1 MRILSHYIKIWRGNP
16 LSLKN
21 QGGQGSLHPFYIIVN
36 YGGAIRFL

>member
-21 QGGQGSLHPFYIIVN
+21 QGGQENLHPLTLY
-36 YGGAIRFL
+36 